1 MYMLDRYLKLLEIGI
16 WVKIAH
22 FLICK
27 LAIYHETMDFSVA
40 DRTNVFLSFLV
51 VYLTLGQILLLTALV
66 LCLSITWCS
75 FNFFTNVKPYKIH
88 FTDPR
93 CPVRNIFG
101 RKVLISPKNSWIW
114 KPKLYIL
121 LAGVYLNTFC
131 ERNNREMAL

>member
-1 MYMLDRYLKLLEIGI
+1 MLDRYLKLLEIGI

-66 LCLSITWCS
+66 LCLSIT
-75 FNFFTNVKPYKIH
+75 
-88 FTDPR
+88 
-93 CPVRNIFG
+93 
-101 RKVLISPKNSWIW
+101 
-114 KPKLYIL
+114 
-121 LAGVYLNTFC
+121 
-131 ERNNREMAL
+131 

>member
-66 LCLSITWCS
+66 LCLSIT
-75 FNFFTNVKPYKIH
+75 
-88 FTDPR
+88 
-93 CPVRNIFG
+93 
-101 RKVLISPKNSWIW
+101 
-114 KPKLYIL
+114 
-121 LAGVYLNTFC
+121 
-131 ERNNREMAL
+131 